1 MKLITFS
8 LWGDNLKYTVGAIRN
23 AELAPKIYP
32 GWTCRYYIGQSTP
45 DPIKWQLETFDHVE
59 IVEMPTPGDWTGM
72 FWRFYAA
79 GEEDVEVMISRDTD
93 CRLGNREK
101 AAVDEWLKSDK
112 GFHIMRDHPYHKFPV
127 LGGMWGAKKDAIP
140 NMKELIESWNQQDRY
155 GTDYEFFAHA
165 ILPLV
170 DNNTLI
176 HDEFFG
182 GSPFPAKRNNLEFVG
197 EVFDENDHTV
207 VEHSNALAYYFQQQ
221 GLL

>member
-1 MKLITFS
+1 
-8 LWGDNLKYTVGAIRN
+8 
-23 AELAPKIYP
+23 
-32 GWTCRYYIGQSTP
+32 
-45 DPIKWQLETFDHVE
+45 
-59 IVEMPTPGDWTGM
+59 
-72 FWRFYAA
+72 
-79 GEEDVEVMISRDTD
+79 
-93 CRLGNREK
+93 
-101 AAVDEWLKSDK
+101 
-112 GFHIMRDHPYHKFPV
+112 
-127 LGGMWGAKKDAIP
+127 MWGAKKGTIP

-197 EVFDENDHTV
+197 AVFDENDHTV
-207 VEHSNALAYYFQQQ
+207 VEHSNALAYHFQQQ